1 MTSARSNLVPVWRWA
16 LKQTWRDVR
25 SGTLNLLL
33 VAVVLA
39 VAALTAVAFLADR
52 IEKGLNRDA
61 AQLLGADL
69 VVVADQPI
77 PVGLA
82 QAARK
87 LGLQTTD
94 TAAMPSMARAPDDS
108 GGQSKLV
115 ALKAVGEQYPLRGRL
130 TLRADGNRTRE
141 APSGG
146 PAPGTVWV
154 DAAVLSALN
163 LRVGDG
169 LLLGESPLKISAVIA
184 AEPDRGAGFMSFSP
198 RVMMRLSDLPAT
210 QLVQPASRVTYRL
223 LVAGASMP
231 RFLPLAQ
238 QAVKQIRG
246 LHIETLEQGRP
257 EMRATLD
264 RAGLFLRLVGLL
276 AALLSAVAV
285 ALVSRDFAQQRL
297 DECAVL
303 RVLGVTQR
311 RMTVTFG
318 FQFVAMGLLGSL
330 IGLLL
335 GWVGHGVFIALL
347 GDLIPVALPA
357 PGWMPALLG
366 VGVGVLLVCGFGLPP
381 VLQLAQVPPIR
392 VLRRDL
398 GELKL
403 ASLSA
408 WLAGGLALVGLLLT
422 VARDLK
428 LGGIALG
435 GFGVALLV
443 FAVCTYGIVVSLRRM
458 LAWRGQQLPSWLVLA
473 IRQLAAQPGQTIV
486 QVSSLAVGLLAL
498 ILLILLRTDLIDSWR
513 AATPADA
520 PDRFVIN
527 IQPDQAASFQR
538 TIKALGVSSYDW
550 YPMVRA
556 RLVSINGREVRA
568 EQFPDERA
576 QRLVEREF
584 NLSHAGTDPVHN
596 PVVAGRYVSE
606 EPDAWSVE
614 EGLATTLGLKLGD
627 RLSFDLAGTPIS
639 GRITSLRK
647 VDWSSMRVNFFVM
660 APRQRMPDWPVTYIT
675 AFKAPAGD
683 QLDRQLVQQFPNIT
697 MIDVSSTLAQIHTVL
712 TQVIAAVEF
721 LFVFTLAA
729 GVLVLSAG
737 LWTSRERR
745 AKDWAVMRALGA
757 SGQLLNKVQ
766 RAELVA
772 VGALAGGLAAGAA
785 LVIGWVLARQVFEF
799 TWHAPW
805 WWLLLGAAAG
815 AGVTALVGR
824 LSLRGVTR
832 RPVAL
837 TLRRAE

>member
-1 MTSARSNLVPVWRWA
+1 MTSVRSNLVPAWRWA

-39 VAALTAVAFLADR
+39 VAALSAVAFLADR

-69 VVVADQPI
+69 VVVADQPV
-77 PVGLA
+77 PADLKQSARA
-82 QAARK
+82 Q
-87 LGLQTTD
+87 GLQTTD
-94 TAAMPSMARAPDDS
+94 TAAMASMARAPDQA

-115 ALKAVGEQYPLRGRL
+115 ALKAVGDAYPLRGHV
-130 TLRADGNRTRE
+130 TLRAQGEQTVT
-141 APSGG
+141 APPGG
-146 PAPGTVWV
+146 PPAGSVWV
-154 DAAVLSALN
+154 DPAVLTGLN
-163 LRVGDG
+163 LRVGDN
-169 LLLGESPLKISAVIA
+169 LMLGEAGLKIAAVIA
-184 AEPDRGAGFMSFSP
+184 TEPDRGAGFMGFSP
-198 RVMMRLSDLPAT
+198 RVMMRLSDLPST
-210 QLVQPASRVTYRL
+210 QLVQPASRITYRL
-223 LVAGASMP
+223 LVAGAAVQ
-231 RFLPLAQ
+231 RFQPVAQ
-238 QAVKQIRG
+238 QASRQVRG

-303 RVLGVTQR
+303 RVMGVTQR
-311 RMTVTFG
+311 RMAASFAV
-318 FQFVAMGLLGSL
+318 QFLLIGLIGSV

-335 GWVGHGVFIALL
+335 GWLGHGVFIGLL
-347 GDLIPVALPA
+347 GDLIPVTLPA
-357 PGWMPALLG
+357 PGWMPLALGL
-366 VGVGVLLVCGFGLPP
+366 GVGVLLVCGFGLPP
-381 VLQLAQVPPIR
+381 VLQLAQVPPLR

-398 GELKL
+398 GELKA

-408 WLAGGLALVGLLLT
+408 WAAGCAALVGLLLT
-422 VARDLK
+422 VARDIK

-443 FAVCTYGIVVSLRRM
+443 FAACTYVIVSGLRWLLSRH
-458 LAWRGQQLPSWLVLA
+458 GQGLPSWLVLA
-473 IRQLAAQPGQTIV
+473 IRQLAAQPGTTIV

-498 ILLILLRTDLIDSWR
+498 ILLVLLRTDLIASWR
-513 AATPADA
+513 AATPPDA

-527 IQPDQAASFQR
+527 IQPDQAEAFQQQLQ
-538 TIKALGVSSYDW
+538 AQGVKHYDW
-550 YPMVRA
+550 FPMVRA

-584 NLSHAGTDPVHN
+584 NLSHAGEAPSYN
-596 PVVAGRYVSE
+596 PVVAGRFVPE

-614 EGLATTLGLKLGD
+614 EGLAKTLGLKLGD
-627 RLSFDLAGTPIS
+627 RLSFDLAGTAIT

-647 VDWSSMRVNFFVM
+647 VDWSSMRVNFFVL
-660 APRQRMPDWPVTYIT
+660 APHKTMPDWPVTYIT
-675 AFKAPAGD
+675 AFKAPSAD
-683 QLDRQLVQQFPNIT
+683 LLDRQLVQRFPNIT
-697 MIDVSSTLAQIHTVL
+697 LIDVSSTLAQIHAIVS
-712 TQVIAAVEF
+712 QVIAAVEF

-757 SGQLLNKVQ
+757 SGSLLGKVQ
-766 RAELVA
+766 RVELIS
-772 VGALAGGLAAGAA
+772 VGALAGGLAAAAA
-785 LVIGWVLARQVFEF
+785 LLIGWVLASRVFEF
-799 TWHAPW
+799 TWHAPL
-805 WWLLLGAAAG
+805 WWLLVGAAAG
-815 AGVTALVGR
+815 AVVTALVGR
-824 LSLRGVTR
+824 LSLRGVMQ
-832 RPVAL
+832 RPVVM
-837 TLRRAE
+837 TLRRAD

>member
-584 NLSHAGTDPVHN
+584 NLSHAGTDPAHN